1 MGVWGKSQNGK
12 KNSFWNRNTYPHC
25 RIHSSTLEVYSR
37 QITVKHG
44 SISLNITLDRKKY
57 TNAIQKR
64 CWKRLHSGICIRGE
78 VILSLKQN
86 FITGQET
93 LRGRY
98 DRTQRTGRWGSR
110 TSRSDKKK
118 KVGWEW
124 KGKQGMSIPTEWW
137 NQRHRG
143 AGMHPSLHP
152 SSSSYSYQ
160 RWKSPLL
167 WIVSGVWRFS
177 QWLFLLSSPLMRCV
191 VFPFCL
197 ELYPRKPKTNLCLVL
212 PPSFKAS
219 HSHL

>member
-137 NQRHRG
+137 NQRPCTPPPALTHTRG
-143 AGMHPSLHP
+143 GNPP
-152 SSSSYSYQ
+152 SSGLSQEFGGSASDYS
-160 RWKSPLL
+160 
-167 WIVSGVWRFS
+167 
-177 QWLFLLSSPLMRCV
+177 C
-191 VFPFCL
+191 C
-197 ELYPRKPKTNLCLVL
+197 
-212 PPSFKAS
+212 
-219 HSHL
+219 HHL